1 MSFKNGQV
9 FPNIEIAAVGGGSIK
24 LPSDLA
30 GSFGGLDHRGHW
42 CPFCNEQLVSFQ
54 AESAKLKE
62 LGVKVAAFSIDDE
75 FTTAALAAKDH
86 LGFKLGHSASI
97 DPIVAA
103 TGAFV
108 GEHDGHP
115 ILQPAAFVLAPDGKI
130 LMETYASGP
139 VGRLTGQDLARVVAY
154 IKSLAKSSSPVPLMH
169 LNSTEM
175 MRRMR
180 SEPTFGMDCRVKPGN
195 DD

>member
-1 MSFKNGQV
+1 MSFLKNGQV

-30 GSFGGLDHRGHW
+30 GSFGVVLIYRGHW

-62 LGVKVAAFSIDDE
+62 LGVKVAAFSVDDE
-75 FTTAALAAKDH
+75 STTAALAAKHH

-130 LMETYASGP
+130 LMEAYASGP

-154 IKSLAKSSSPVPLMH
+154 IKSLSKS
-169 LNSTEM
+169 
-175 MRRMR
+175 
-180 SEPTFGMDCRVKPGN
+180 
-195 DD
+195 